1 MAKKAASALERL
13 MRQASRRSAM
23 QSRKKVTTRSFWVLL
38 LSNMPMGR
46 VTAASRASATP
57 RREAP
62 SRPAM
67 RPTRRDRAG
76 AGQPLQE
83 IEQPVPAA
91 EQPQGQQQHLGEAG
105 KIELAL
111 DMGPVEFEGA
121 VLDPMLD
128 ARQMIGLG
136 IPIVRRA
143 DQSEQQRDAADEQDH
158 AGENPFLEDQPRGES
173 AEAGRQ
179 RRRAGRPAPKD
190 RQRQDS
196 DGDAPSR

>member
-13 MRQASRRSAM
+13 TRQASRRSAM

-38 LSNMPMGR
+38 LSNMPMGK

-57 RREAP
+57 RRETP
-62 SRPAM
+62 SEAAM
-67 RPTRRDRAG
+67 RPTRKTEPAPASHCRRLSSRSP
-76 AGQPLQE
+76 PL
-83 IEQPVPAA
+83 

-111 DMGPVEFEGA
+111 DMGAVEFEGA

-143 DQSEQQRDAADEQDH
+143 DQSEQQA
-158 AGENPFLEDQPRGES
+158 
-173 AEAGRQ
+173 
-179 RRRAGRPAPKD
+179 
-190 RQRQDS
+190 
-196 DGDAPSR
+196 